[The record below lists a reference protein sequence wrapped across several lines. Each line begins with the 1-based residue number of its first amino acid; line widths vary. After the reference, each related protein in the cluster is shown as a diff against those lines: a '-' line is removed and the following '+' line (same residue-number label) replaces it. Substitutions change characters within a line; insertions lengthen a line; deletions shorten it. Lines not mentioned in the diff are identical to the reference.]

1 MVPGRLTR
9 RRNVMNREERLEKQL
24 SDKLD
29 TGARRARHT
38 LTGNKEGT
46 HWDGD
51 PANTPEFIQAMD
63 IKALMVGGD
72 FAGDSVV
79 LPILDA
85 ISNDRDYIPHTN
97 EGKQGLLDDD
107 RKHAHSRP
115 PVPFPGT
122 LEDYGADYTPRYSMS
137 DQIGIFLLGLAVG
150 VLGTVLYII
159 ARLPNVAKLSGLN

>member
-1 MVPGRLTR
+1 
-9 RRNVMNREERLEKQL
+9 MNREERLEKQL
-24 SDKLD
+24 NDKLD

-51 PANTPEFIQAMD
+51 PANTPEFIPTMD
-63 IKALMVGGD
+63 IKAVMLGGD
-72 FAGDSVV
+72 FAGGGSQA
-79 LPILDA
+79 LPLLDA
-85 ISNDRDYIPHTN
+85 ISNDRRYLPHTN
-97 EGKQGLLDDD
+97 EGKQALLDKD

-115 PVPFPGT
+115 SVPFPGT
-122 LEDYGADYTPRYSMS
+122 LDDYGADYTPKYSMS

-159 ARLPNVAKLSGLN
+159 ARLPSVAKISGLN